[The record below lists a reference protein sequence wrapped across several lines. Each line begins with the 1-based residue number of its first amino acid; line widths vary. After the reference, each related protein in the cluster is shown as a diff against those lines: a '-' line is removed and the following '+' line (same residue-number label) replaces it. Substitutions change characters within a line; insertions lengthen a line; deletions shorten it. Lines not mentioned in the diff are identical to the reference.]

1 MITSVGG
8 YLSQLEAIQNTA
20 TIQPRLTTFQEEPKF
35 IINANTRTISIPPV
49 LQTIGVEKDHK
60 AETVYFA
67 IDRYFDG
74 VDLDSKAVAVQYVNA
89 SGEEYLQAISERGP
103 MEDDP
108 MTFVFGWPLT
118 YDATKTAGELQF
130 SIRFFEIVD
139 ADLAYNWST
148 QVAKVNIAPGLYI
161 TDESENVNPPKE
173 TLSELV
179 AIIEKLYKNDEL
191 SEYNYEQLSSLP
203 TLNGITIKGTLTTEK
218 LRFEEGIST
227 MGVPYD
233 YRIDYDKN
241 IKNRPCINGV
251 ELNATTTSD
260 DLNISLPENLLTTDD
275 VLLEL
280 NETSNSPVAS
290 SILFAEISA
299 IKEELGDMTFVPL
312 NILDFSNNLIFAE
325 KGSTA
330 EFIDFSWNL
339 NKVPTLLKID
349 DSNLELLQTGT
360 FTYTTPISATT
371 TFTLT
376 AADKK
381 SEATKDSTVTF
392 TNGIYYGV
400 ETLKEVEDIDSSFI
414 CTSLTRKLQTIA
426 ATTFEV
432 TADNDKY
439 IYFAAPSAY
448 GDIEF
453 SVGGFTGGFDLI
465 KTFMFTNM
473 SGYEEEYNIY
483 RTTNMNL
490 GLTKVVV
497 S

>member
-1 MITSVGG
+1 MITSVSG
-8 YLSQLEAIQNTA
+8 YLSQLQAIQNTA

-35 IINANTRTISIPPV
+35 IINANERTVSIPPA

-74 VDLDSKAVAVQYVNA
+74 VDLDSKAVAVQFVNA

-118 YDATKTAGELQF
+118 YDATKTAGELKF

-148 QVAKVNIAPGLYI
+148 KVSTVNIAPGLYI

-241 IKNRPCINGV
+241 IKNTPCINGV
-251 ELNATTTSD
+251 PLTASTTSD

-280 NETSNSPVAS
+280 DTASNKPVAS
-290 SILFAEISA
+290 SILAQEINA
-299 IKEELGDMTFVPL
+299 IKEELGEMTFVPL
-312 NILDFSNNLIFAE
+312 DIVSFYSDIYFAE
-325 KGSTA
+325 KGSTV
-330 EFIDFSWNL
+330 ESILFTWKL
-339 NKVPTLLKID
+339 NKVPTLLQLADIKI
-349 DSNLELLQTGT
+349 ELLQEGT
-360 FTYTTPISATT
+360 FNYTTPITETT
-371 TFTLT
+371 TFSLA

-381 SEATKDSTVTF
+381 SEAAKSLDIIF

-400 ETLKEVEDIDSSFI
+400 GGALSSEEIDSTFI
-414 CTSLTRKLQTIA
+414 TSLSRVLQTS
-426 ATTFEV
+426 ATTVFDV
-432 TADNDKY
+432 NADADTY
-439 IYFAAPSAY
+439 IYFAAPTAY
-448 GDIEF
+448 GDLEF
-453 SVGGFTGGFDLI
+453 SVGGFTGGFELV
-465 KTFMFTNM
+465 KTFNYTNM
-473 SGYEEEYNIY
+473 SGYEENYNVY

-490 GLTKVVV
+490 GQTKVVV